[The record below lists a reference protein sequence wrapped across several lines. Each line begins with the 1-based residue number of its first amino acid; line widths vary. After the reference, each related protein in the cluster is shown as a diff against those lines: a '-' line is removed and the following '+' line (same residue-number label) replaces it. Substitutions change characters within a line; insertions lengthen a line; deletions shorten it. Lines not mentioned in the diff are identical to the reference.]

1 MSSGRQPGKMAMESN
16 WSYRAPLISP
26 SATFSSVLFSATPT
40 QSLII
45 AAVPRQTAS
54 LIDAH
59 RVAPREAP
67 MLHEERLERVNHRT
81 SPLSVRASSTCRYP
95 THDNV
100 ATEKRHCRVGL
111 ITRRS

>member
-1 MSSGRQPGKMAMESN
+1 MSSGRKPDKMAMEST

-40 QSLII
+40 QSLIF

-67 MLHEERLERVNHRT
+67 ILHEERLERVNHRT
-81 SPLSVRASSTCRYP
+81 SPLSVR
-95 THDNV
+95 V
-100 ATEKRHCRVGL
+100 ALPSRSGRL
-111 ITRRS
+111 IS